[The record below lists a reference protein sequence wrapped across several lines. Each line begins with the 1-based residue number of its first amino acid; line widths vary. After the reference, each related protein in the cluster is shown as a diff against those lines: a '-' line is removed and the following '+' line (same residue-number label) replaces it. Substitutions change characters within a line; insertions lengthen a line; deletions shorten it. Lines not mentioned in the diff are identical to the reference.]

1 MSLLE
6 IREADAPPAIAAIYA
21 EIKAASGLPLVNL
34 IWRHFAALPGVLPW
48 AWGAVQPLVTSASM
62 GQARQR
68 IVAGI
73 ALPAP
78 AAVAAADWQDAAS
91 DQGGVARIGAILDA
105 YTRGNLTNLVALTA
119 LRLRLEQP
127 QAPPGR
133 LLPAI
138 APPDAPPALDPL
150 PQLADL
156 LPEIAAQVRAL
167 AARHGGTGEV
177 IPSLY
182 LHLAHW
188 PRLLEVL
195 PRWLS
200 ALYAPAVLEV
210 VRDATRRLAEAEAGT
225 LLPVPTP
232 PPLGA
237 EATLNDALRHFTRQ
251 VIPDLIP
258 VCLALNRLRPPN

>member
-1 MSLLE
+1 ME
-6 IREADAPPAIAAIYA
+6 
-21 EIKAASGLPLVNL
+21 
-34 IWRHFAALPGVLPW
+34 
-48 AWGAVQPLVTSASM
+48 
-62 GQARQR
+62 QARQR

-156 LPEIAAQVRAL
+156 SPELAAQVRAL

-210 VRDATRRLAEAEAGT
+210 VRDAAPRRGRGRHAAARADPASAWRRSHVERCAQAFYAPGHPGPASGVPRTQQAATAELIGET
-225 LLPVPTP
+225 
-232 PPLGA
+232 
-237 EATLNDALRHFTRQ
+237 
-251 VIPDLIP
+251 VITI
-258 VCLALNRLRPPN
+258 RYF